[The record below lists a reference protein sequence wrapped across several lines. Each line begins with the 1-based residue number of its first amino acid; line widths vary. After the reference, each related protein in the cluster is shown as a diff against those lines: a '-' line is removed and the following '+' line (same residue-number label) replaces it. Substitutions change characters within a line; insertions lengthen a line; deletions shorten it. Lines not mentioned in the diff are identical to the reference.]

1 MCGWNMRHT
10 GDDNISFDA
19 LGPCLASFLS
29 LEGEKGLILRKC
41 ITALQ
46 ASCDLQ
52 RTFEMV
58 AILLLG
64 IQVGFR
70 SVTHV
75 YALSD
80 PLRLALLPR
89 IRNYISLEL
98 TGITMKKPQL
108 LDIVC
113 ALILF
118 AMNSSAFAAIIAS
131 DDTSIASTGQ
141 SYAQTLASS
150 SSAFSDGALT
160 LDVLGNSG
168 QTELD
173 ENFGYFI
180 DGTLPVARSPHA
192 DSHMNLW
199 VLLIAAAVAGTLSE
213 LFHRRSVNR

>member
-1 MCGWNMRHT
+1 MIQIKGMKACNPAQDPMCGWNMRHT

-75 YALSD
+75 
-80 PLRLALLPR
+80 P
-89 IRNYISLEL
+89 
-98 TGITMKKPQL
+98 GIK
-108 LDIVC
+108 C
-113 ALILF
+113 
-118 AMNSSAFAAIIAS
+118 
-131 DDTSIASTGQ
+131 
-141 SYAQTLASS
+141 Y
-150 SSAFSDGALT
+150 
-160 LDVLGNSG
+160 SG
-168 QTELD
+168 
-173 ENFGYFI
+173 
-180 DGTLPVARSPHA
+180 S
-192 DSHMNLW
+192 
-199 VLLIAAAVAGTLSE
+199 
-213 LFHRRSVNR
+213 